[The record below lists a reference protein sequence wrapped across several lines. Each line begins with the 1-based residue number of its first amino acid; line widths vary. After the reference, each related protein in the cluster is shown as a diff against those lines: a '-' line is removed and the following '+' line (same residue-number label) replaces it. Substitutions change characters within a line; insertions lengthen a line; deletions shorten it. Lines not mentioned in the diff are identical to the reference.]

1 MCIIHVLYW
10 VQCSIY
16 SRNKNQSKGKQKCSI
31 RLVLWKVPTII
42 VLWVDREA
50 ELADEEF
57 TDVGAALARG
67 EVEGGALVGVA
78 HGGGDGGGARAVLV
92 ERRD

>member
-1 MCIIHVLYW
+1 MVEKILDS
-10 VQCSIY
+10 VQMALACRMDERSFA
-16 SRNKNQSKGKQKCSI
+16 
-31 RLVLWKVPTII
+31 II

-57 TDVGAALARG
+57 TDVGATSDRR

-92 ERRD
+92 ERRDEVLEGLEPLV

>member
-1 MCIIHVLYW
+1 MYRA
-10 VQCSIY
+10 QCSIY
-16 SRNKNQSKGKQKCSI
+16 SRDENQSKGKRKCSI

-42 VLWVDREA
+42 VLWVDREP

-78 HGGGDGGGARAVLV
+78 HGRGDGGSARAVLI

>member
-1 MCIIHVLYW
+1 M
-10 VQCSIY
+10 
-16 SRNKNQSKGKQKCSI
+16 KSKAKCKCGIS
-31 RLVLWKVPTII
+31 LVLWKVPTII

-57 TDVGAALARG
+57 TDVGATSDRR
-67 EVEGGALVGVA
+67 EVEGGALVGVT

-92 ERRD
+92 ERRDEVCKSAPGAKMANTVAVRS